1 MDTCIVFL
9 STHPE
14 DHLTGREA
22 AHLME
27 MPFYTV
33 TTPDDISETV
43 PTLARGLLFYL
54 WTDADTTTLTE
65 LRTRFPGFGLVV
77 LDPTPSV
84 TRARAAMR
92 QGVFDYLSHPITR
105 DEVVVALERWRQHLE
120 VREEREHLSEIL
132 SLMELG
138 RTITSTLNPQRLYE
152 QTITIVQRT
161 FFADTVSLMLLEEQ
175 PDGPHLIIVAQHGL
189 PPAATATEVPLHGS
203 IAGEVVRKGQP
214 LILLGGLKGTPYEH
228 LASDTIGRIGSAM
241 SVPLKVRRRT
251 LGVINV
257 NRRSGRT
264 PYTERDAQLLH
275 VFAAQIAVAI
285 QNARLYE
292 SVRQERDR
300 ILEAQETVR
309 RELARDLHDG
319 LTQLLSA
326 ITLSAENIRLL
337 VEKSGLQSERLDI
350 EIEYLRTTARQAVR
364 EARTLLFGLRPLILE
379 TRGLIA
385 TLDEFL
391 QQMQMGDQEVT
402 YHYIVSQAVPR
413 TLNLPLS
420 TVRELFAI
428 VQEAVNNARK
438 HAQAQ
443 NIRVHI
449 DVHEGNRLDI
459 VVEDDGIGFDLEAV
473 RSQSN
478 ERYSFGLL
486 NMQERAEL
494 IDAQLHIQSHPG
506 EGTRVHIQLSL
517 QDYQQP
523 TPSS

>member
-1 MDTCIVFL
+1 METCVVFL
-9 STHPE
+9 STYPE
-14 DHLTGREA
+14 DQLAGQEA
-22 AHLME
+22 ALMAN
-27 MPFYTV
+27 MPFYAV
-33 TTPDDISETV
+33 ESGDEIGETV
-43 PTLARGLLFYL
+43 PALARGLLFYL
-54 WTDADTTTLTE
+54 WAHDDITALTE
-65 LRTRFPGFGLVV
+65 LRTRFPGFDIVV
-77 LDPTPSV
+77 LDPTPSIE
-84 TRARAAMR
+84 RARTVMR
-92 QGVFDYLSHPITR
+92 QGFFDYLSHPLTR
-105 DEVVVALERWRQHLE
+105 DEALVALERWRQHFE
-120 VREEREHLSEIL
+120 MREEREQLSEIL

-138 RTITSTLNPQRLYE
+138 RTITSTLNSQRLYE

-189 PPAATATEVPLHGS
+189 PPAAVAAEVPLTNS
-203 IAGEVVRKGQP
+203 IAGEVVRKGKP
-214 LILLGGLKGTPYEH
+214 LILLGGLEGTPYEH

-257 NRRSGRT
+257 NRRPGRT
-264 PYTERDAQLLH
+264 PYTEREAQLLN

-337 VEKSGLQSERLDI
+337 VKQSGIQSERLDV

-364 EARTLLFGLRPLILE
+364 EARSLLFGLRPLILE
-379 TRGLIA
+379 TRGLVA
-385 TLDEFL
+385 ALDEFL
-391 QQMQMGDQEVT
+391 QQIQMGDQDVT
-402 YHYIVSQAVPR
+402 YHYIVAPDVPR
-413 TLNLPLS
+413 RLNLPLP

-443 NIRVHI
+443 NIRVHVSI
-449 DVHEGNRLDI
+449 HDEITLDI
-459 VVEDDGIGFDLEAV
+459 LVEDDGVGFNME
-473 RSQSN
+473 SIHQQSG
-478 ERYSFGLL
+478 ERYHFGLM

-494 IDAQLHIQSHPG
+494 IDARLLIDSRPG
-506 EGTRVHIQLSL
+506 EGTRVHVQLPL
-517 QDYQQP
+517 QEYQP
-523 TPSS
+523 VHSS